1 MIVTNGEDADLLTVL
16 SRLSSCYAKFAGAFT
31 PLASLSLTLPGN
43 ELAVSS
49 AFGNSS
55 E

>member
-1 MIVTNGEDADLLTVL
+1 MIVTNAEDADMLTVL
-16 SRLSSCYAKFAGAFT
+16 SRLSGRYAKLAGVFT
-31 PLASLSLTLPGN
+31 PLASLSLTLPHN